1 MSYLEWMDDAAC
13 LEVAP
18 DMFFPAHRATSMAR
32 EAIKICDG
40 CVVKNECLDYALT
53 NRFDE
58 GIFGGLTPNGRR
70 KLIRQARRRKEQ

>member
-1 MSYLEWMDDAAC
+1 VSDLGWMDDASC

-18 DMFFPAHRATSMAR
+18 DLFFPDHRETTKAR
-32 EAIKICDG
+32 EAIKICDS
-40 CVVKNECLDYALT
+40 CLVKNECLDYALS

-70 KLIRQARRRKEQ
+70 KLIRQARRRKEL